1 VSLLVFLIYIPR
13 TYSMRSPYCTSGSDT
28 RRRTV

>member
-1 VSLLVFLIYIPR
+1 
-13 TYSMRSPYCTSGSDT
+13 MRSLYCTSGSDT